1 MRNLKKFLAL
11 VLAMMMTLS
20 LMVTVNAATP
30 TDFSD
35 GDKITDAYKEAVD
48 VLSALEVVKGDDRG
62 FRPGETI
69 TRAEVSAI
77 LYRIVTGDVDDKNAE
92 LYKGANYFTDVTA
105 DRWYDGYVN
114 YCANNGLVLGVGG
127 GKFNPNAPVTGYEA
141 LVMILRAIGFNNPK
155 EFSSGDWR
163 LKASGY
169 GRRLSI
175 TNNIAEARLAGAATR
190 EMVAEI
196 MFQGLGVPTRKYTIL
211 NDYEKIE
218 FGRNN
223 DGSIRYE
230 DLLLRV
236 FGIGGKSLTPVR
248 DNYGNPSVR
257 WYYWVGGGT
266 AITIPVDPKDTFYT
280 AVDECTLVEDLND
293 GEDIVVNNE
302 FLNGRAVELDETNSK
317 GEIIGTRKLDKLH
330 TTNDF
335 VGAQGRET
343 KVYKYD
349 ITVKNNNNGLSHTE
363 TYWDIVYVDTYLGVI
378 KTKTPKMTDTN
389 GHTMQE
395 ASFGIEVG
403 TYNTTNGYAVLSVS
417 DEDYAKYN
425 VDDVVLLNTWSPSA
439 MSATTVEVECDDTTN
454 TADATIKLDWTG
466 MAAADAL
473 TVDRLTTKASA
484 RPSLTAIGTGGQ
496 VGVKVLLWNDTT
508 KKYENAPNATTY
520 EFTYTGSVYPKGI
533 YKVTTTAAG
542 VGTITYDGTNSTFTA
557 AEAIPFNTHDFD
569 KDEFK
574 IVGLADTKTV
584 TITGTTGAADDKTG
598 IHIEGSTIMA
608 NVVYHMHNHT
618 ATADVPAA
626 AQTPNNGVPTT
637 VADYY
642 NKIVNEQIGRSYKLW
657 LDAKGNILGMKPAT
671 AAGVG
676 VVLGVEGVRVAS
688 DQYALEAT
696 LLMEDESTLTAMFL
710 KDGTANSL
718 HQYWDATAYENG
730 DVTGEYAD
738 GTEVKGG
745 ALKFGKNALV
755 EIEPYTKNGK
765 TFYQVVDG
773 DSNYDPNGTP
783 KFGTTVTDGSDNKV
797 HTGVSNTLTGAATNR
812 VNGDTVFFVA
822 YKDFQY
828 NWGTGNTGGND
839 EIVWKVI
846 RDFRD
851 IPTINGETT
860 KKIVQQTL
868 KETDHV
874 AKYAAI
880 TSEDFASPN
889 VYDISGKQPVPVDD
903 SYLIIAPIGTYARY
917 SEYSVLHNGV
927 EETLK
932 VANLNTGVNTKVE
945 TARASG
951 QLIKVKSW
959 NLENTATDV
968 EFVSDSNVVKNT
980 TTVSYDDAGVL
991 TILNG
996 AKQSGGWN
1004 DAGGTAATDT
1014 NVTADAYKTL
1024 AKEVKVMIVNRDRN
1038 QVYEGSTGSIELYAG
1053 YTGGHAFAW
1062 ELDANGYISTLY
1074 ILD

>member
-48 VLSALEVVKGDDRG
+48 VLSALKVVKGDDRG
-62 FRPGETI
+62 FRPGDTI

-169 GRRLSI
+169 GRRLGI

-196 MFQGLGVPTRKYTIL
+196 MFQGLEVPTRKYTIL

-218 FGRNN
+218 FGRND

-266 AITIPVDPKDTFYT
+266 AITIPVDPVDTFYT
-280 AVDECTLVEDLND
+280 AMDECTVVEKLNE
-293 GEDIVVNNE
+293 GEDINVTNE
-302 FLNGRAVELDETNSK
+302 FLNGRAVERTNTNSK
-317 GEIIGTRKLDKLH
+317 GEIIGTRKLDALH

-335 VGAQGRET
+335 VGAQGRKT
-343 KVYKYD
+343 MVYNYTIEAYGYSK
-349 ITVKNNNNGLSHTE
+349 
-363 TYWDIVYVDTYLGVI
+363 TYWDIVYIDTYLGEV
-378 KTKTPKMTDTN
+378 KAKTPATLDTN
-389 GHTMQE
+389 GHTMYK
-395 ASFGIEVG
+395 ATLSIEVG
-403 TYNTTNGYAVLSVS
+403 AYDGSNAAHPYAMLTS
-417 DEDYAKYN
+417 DKNFDDYN
-425 VDDVVLLNTWSPSA
+425 VGDVLLLNTWSPSA
-439 MSATTVEVECDDTTN
+439 KSATTASVVAENGGNKFTLD
-454 TADATIKLDWTG
+454 LDWTTL
-466 MAAADAL
+466 AAADAL
-473 TVDRLTTKASA
+473 TVARLTTKASA
-484 RPSLTAIGTGGQ
+484 RPAMTDIPNTG
-496 VGVKVLLWNDTT
+496 L
-508 KKYENAPNATTY
+508 
-520 EFTYTGSVYPKGI
+520 
-533 YKVTTTAAG
+533 AG
-542 VGTITYDGTNSTFTA
+542 VGIVITDSSDNNVTPVAATAYTFSYQGSAYPEGTYTVTVDAAVAPATVPTTATITYNPGAGNA
-557 AEAIPFNTHDFD
+557 VIPHATRDFD
-569 KDEFK
+569 TDKFE
-574 IVGLADTKTV
+574 IVSKATEKTV
-584 TITGTTGAADDKTG
+584 TISGTTGAANDKTG
-598 IHIEGSTIMA
+598 IYVGNETIMA
-608 NVVYHMHNHT
+608 NVVYHMHQHT
-618 ATADVPAA
+618 STADAVAA
-626 AQTPNNGVPTT
+626 NNSTPTT
-637 VADYY
+637 AADFY
-642 NKIVNEQIGRSYKLW
+642 NRIVNEQIGKTYRLW
-657 LDAKGNILGMKPAT
+657 LDGQGNILGMKPAV

-676 VVLGVEGVRVAS
+676 VVLSVEGVRVAS

-710 KDGTANSL
+710 KDGTVT
-718 HQYWDATAYENG
+718 HQFWSATEYENG
-730 DVTGEYAD
+730 DVTSDYAD
-738 GTEVKGG
+738 GSEVKGTT
-745 ALKFGKNALV
+745 LNFGKNALV
-755 EIEPYTKNGK
+755 EIEPYTKYGK

-773 DSNYDPNGTP
+773 DSDYDPATPEYGTLVDSNAS
-783 KFGTTVTDGSDNKV
+783 TQNNVV
-797 HTGVSNTLTGAATNR
+797 YTGVSNTFTGSTTNR

-860 KKIVQQTL
+860 DKIAQQTL

-880 TSEDFASPN
+880 TANDFTGNN

>member
-48 VLSALEVVKGDDRG
+48 VLSALKVVKGDDRG

-169 GRRLSI
+169 GRRLGI

-196 MFQGLGVPTRKYTIL
+196 MFQGLEVPTRKYTIL

-218 FGRNN
+218 FGRND

-266 AITIPVDPKDTFYT
+266 AITIPVDPVDTFYT
-280 AVDECTLVEDLND
+280 AMDECTVVEKLNE
-293 GEDIVVNNE
+293 GKDINVTNE
-302 FLNGRAVELDETNSK
+302 FLNGRAVERTNTNSK
-317 GEIIGTRKLDKLH
+317 GEIIGTRKLDALH

-335 VGAQGRET
+335 VGAQGRKT
-343 KVYKYD
+343 MVYNYTIKAYGYS
-349 ITVKNNNNGLSHTE
+349 N
-363 TYWDIVYVDTYLGVI
+363 TYWDIVYIDTYLGEV
-378 KTKTPKMTDTN
+378 KAKTPATLDTN
-389 GHTMQE
+389 GHTMHK
-395 ASFGIEVG
+395 ATLSIEVG
-403 TYNTTNGYAVLSVS
+403 AYDGSNAAHPYAMLTS
-417 DEDYAKYN
+417 DKNFDDYN
-425 VDDVVLLNTWSPSA
+425 VGDVLLLNTWSPSFKN
-439 MSATTVEVECDDTTN
+439 TVVKTDLKAEDNNGDEQV
-454 TADATIKLDWTG
+454 IRLDWTG
-466 MAAADAL
+466 LDDAL
-473 TVDRLTTKASA
+473 TVARLTTKASA
-484 RPSLTAIGTGGQ
+484 QPAMTNILAAG
-496 VGVKVLLWNDTT
+496 VGNVKVEMKDANGD
-508 KKYENAPNATTY
+508 YQPAPAASVAF
-520 EFTYTGSVYPKGI
+520 EFSYAGTAYPAGS
-533 YKVTTTAAG
+533 YKVTMTDDG
-542 VGTITYDGTNSTFTA
+542 VGTITYDPDTPFA
-557 AEAIPFNTHDFD
+557 AADTIPHATHDFD
-569 KDEFK
+569 TDKFE
-574 IVGLADTKTV
+574 IVSKATEKTV
-584 TITGTTGAADDKTG
+584 TISGTTGAANDKTG
-598 IHIEGSTIMA
+598 IYVGNETIMA
-608 NVVYHMHNHT
+608 NVVYHMHQHT
-618 ATADVPAA
+618 STADAVAA
-626 AQTPNNGVPTT
+626 NNSTPTT
-637 VADYY
+637 AADFY
-642 NKIVNEQIGRSYKLW
+642 NRIVNEQIGKTYRLW
-657 LDAKGNILGMKPAT
+657 LDGQGNILGMKPAV

-676 VVLGVEGVRVAS
+676 VVLSVEGVRVAS
-688 DQYALEAT
+688 GQYALEAT

-710 KDGTANSL
+710 DDGTAGSL
-718 HQYWDATAYENG
+718 HQFFNSATDAEDN
-730 DVTGEYAD
+730 YAD
-738 GTEVKGG
+738 GTDVLNS
-745 ALKFGKNALV
+745 LKFAKNALV
-755 EIEPYTKNGK
+755 EIEPYTKYGK
-765 TFYQVVDG
+765 TFYQVKAG
-773 DSNYDPNGTP
+773 DAAYTAAKP
-783 KFGTTVTDGSDNKV
+783 GTTVTDGTNNTV
-797 HTGVSNTLTGAATNR
+797 HTGVTNTLTGAATHR

-839 EIVWKVI
+839 DIIWKVI

-851 IPTINGETT
+851 IPTINGEATD
-860 KKIVQQTL
+860 KIVMQTL
-868 KETDHV
+868 DETDNV

-880 TSEDFASPN
+880 TSEDFTGAN
-889 VYDISGKQPVPVDD
+889 VYDMTGKTPVAVDD
-903 SYLIIAPIGTYARY
+903 SYLIIKPIGTYARY
-917 SEYSVLHNGV
+917 SEYAVMHNGV

-932 VANLNTGVNTKVE
+932 VANLNGGVNTNVE
-945 TARASG
+945 IALASG
-951 QLIKVKSW
+951 QLVTVSGW
-959 NLENTATDV
+959 NMENAAINVDFVAT
-968 EFVSDSNVVKNT
+968 SNVVKDPI
-980 TTVSYDDAGVL
+980 TVSYDNAGVL
-991 TILNG
+991 TIKQN
-996 AKQSGGWN
+996 AKQSAGATGGVAN
-1004 DAGGTAATDT
+1004 ADTTVAADT
-1014 NVTADAYKTL
+1014 YMTM
-1024 AKEVKVMIVNRDRN
+1024 AKDVKVMIVNRDRN
-1038 QVYEGSTGSIELYAG
+1038 EVYEGTTGSIAQYAS

>member
-48 VLSALEVVKGDDRG
+48 VLSALKVVKGDDRG

-141 LVMILRAIGFNNPK
+141 LVMILRAIGYNNPK
-155 EFSSGDWR
+155 EFSSGDWK

-169 GRRLSI
+169 GRRLGI
-175 TNNIAEARLAGAATR
+175 TNNIAEARLVGPATR

-196 MFQGLGVPTRKYTIL
+196 MFQGLKVPTRKYTIL

-218 FGRNN
+218 FGRND

-266 AITIPVDPKDTFYT
+266 AITIPVDPVDTFYT
-280 AVDECTLVEDLND
+280 AMDECTVVEKLNE
-293 GEDIVVNNE
+293 GEDINVTNE
-302 FLNGRAVELDETNSK
+302 FLNGRAVERTNTNSK
-317 GEIIGTRKLDKLH
+317 GEIIGTRKLDALH

-335 VGAQGRET
+335 VGAQGRKT
-343 KVYKYD
+343 MVYNYTIEAYGYSK
-349 ITVKNNNNGLSHTE
+349 
-363 TYWDIVYVDTYLGVI
+363 TYWDIVYIDTYLGEV
-378 KTKTPKMTDTN
+378 KAKTPATLDTN
-389 GHTMQE
+389 GHTMHK
-395 ASFGIEVG
+395 ATLSIEVG
-403 TYNTTNGYAVLSVS
+403 AYDGSNAAHPYAMLTS
-417 DEDYAKYN
+417 DKNFDDYN
-425 VDDVVLLNTWSPSA
+425 VGDVLLLNTWSPSA
-439 MSATTVEVECDDTTN
+439 KSATTASVVAENGGNKFTLD
-454 TADATIKLDWTG
+454 LDWTTL
-466 MAAADAL
+466 AAADAL
-473 TVDRLTTKASA
+473 TVARLTTKASA
-484 RPSLTAIGTGGQ
+484 RPAMTDIPNTG
-496 VGVKVLLWNDTT
+496 L
-508 KKYENAPNATTY
+508 
-520 EFTYTGSVYPKGI
+520 
-533 YKVTTTAAG
+533 AG
-542 VGTITYDGTNSTFTA
+542 VGIVITDSSDNNVTPVAATAYTFSYQGSAYPAGTYTVTVDAAVAPATVPTTATITYNPGAGNA
-557 AEAIPFNTHDFD
+557 VIPHATHDFD
-569 KDEFK
+569 TDKFE
-574 IVGLADTKTV
+574 IVSKATEKTV
-584 TITGTTGAADDKTG
+584 TISGTTGAADDKTG
-598 IHIEGSTIMA
+598 IYVGNETIMA

-618 ATADVPAA
+618 STADAVAA
-626 AQTPNNGVPTT
+626 NNSTPTT
-637 VADYY
+637 VADFY
-642 NKIVNEQIGRSYKLW
+642 NRIVNEQIGKTYRLW
-657 LDAKGNILGMKPAT
+657 LDGQGNILGMKPAV

-676 VVLGVEGVRVAS
+676 VVLSVEGVRVAS
-688 DQYALEAT
+688 GQYALEAT

-710 KDGTANSL
+710 DDGTTGSL
-718 HQYWDATAYENG
+718 HQFFSSATDAEDN
-730 DVTGEYAD
+730 YAD
-738 GTEVKGG
+738 GSDVLGNT
-745 ALKFGKNALV
+745 LKFAKNALV
-755 EIEPYTKNGK
+755 EIEPYTKYGK
-765 TFYQVVDG
+765 TFYQVKDG
-773 DSNYDPNGTP
+773 DSAYTKAKP
-783 KFGTTVTDGSDNKV
+783 GTTVTDGTNNTV
-797 HTGVSNTLTGAATNR
+797 HTGVTNTLTGAATHR

-839 EIVWKVI
+839 DIIWKVI

-851 IPTINGETT
+851 IPTINGEATD
-860 KKIVQQTL
+860 KIVMQTL
-868 KETDHV
+868 DETDNV

-880 TSEDFASPN
+880 TSEDFTGAN
-889 VYDISGKQPVPVDD
+889 VYDMTGKTPVAVDD
-903 SYLIIAPIGTYARY
+903 SYLIIKPIGTYARY
-917 SEYSVLHNGV
+917 SEYAVMHNGV

-932 VANLNTGVNTKVE
+932 VANLNGGVNTNVE
-945 TARASG
+945 IALASG
-951 QLIKVKSW
+951 QLVTVSGW
-959 NLENTATDV
+959 NMENAAINVDFVAT
-968 EFVSDSNVVKNT
+968 SNVVKDPI
-980 TTVSYDDAGVL
+980 TVSYDNAGVL
-991 TILNG
+991 TIKQN
-996 AKQSGGWN
+996 AKQSAGATGGVAN
-1004 DAGGTAATDT
+1004 ADTTVAADT
-1014 NVTADAYKTL
+1014 YMTM
-1024 AKEVKVMIVNRDRN
+1024 AKDVKVMIVNRDRN
-1038 QVYEGSTGSIELYAG
+1038 EVYEGTTGSIAQYAS

>member
-48 VLSALEVVKGDDRG
+48 VLSALKVVKGDDRG

-169 GRRLSI
+169 GRRLGI

-196 MFQGLGVPTRKYTIL
+196 MFQGLEVPTRKYTIL

-218 FGRNN
+218 FGRND

-248 DNYGNPSVR
+248 DNYGKPSVR

-266 AITIPVDPKDTFYT
+266 AITIPVDPVDTFYT
-280 AVDECTLVEDLND
+280 AMDECTVVEKLNE
-293 GEDIVVNNE
+293 GKDIDVTNE
-302 FLNGRAVELDETNSK
+302 FLNGRAVERTNTNSK
-317 GEIIGTRKLDKLH
+317 GEIIGTRTLDALH

-335 VGAQGRET
+335 VGAQGRKT
-343 KVYKYD
+343 MVYNYTIEAYGYSK
-349 ITVKNNNNGLSHTE
+349 
-363 TYWDIVYVDTYLGVI
+363 TYWDIVYIDTYLGEV
-378 KTKTPKMTDTN
+378 KAKTPATLDTN
-389 GHTMQE
+389 GHTMYK
-395 ASFGIEVG
+395 ATLSIEVG
-403 TYNTTNGYAVLSVS
+403 AYDGSDAAHPYAMLTS
-417 DEDYAKYN
+417 DKNFDDYN
-425 VDDVVLLNTWSPSA
+425 VGDVLLLNTWSPSFKN
-439 MSATTVEVECDDTTN
+439 TVVKTDLKAEDDTG
-454 TADATIKLDWTG
+454 AEQVIRLDWTG
-466 MAAADAL
+466 LDDAL
-473 TVDRLTTKASA
+473 TVARLTTKASA
-484 RPSLTAIGTGGQ
+484 QPAMANIAAAG
-496 VGVKVLLWNDTT
+496 VENVKVQMKDANGDYQPAANGKTF
-508 KKYENAPNATTY
+508 
-520 EFTYTGSVYPKGI
+520 EFSYAGTVYPAGN
-533 YKVTTTAAG
+533 YKVTMTAAG
-542 VGTITYDGTNSTFTA
+542 VGAITYDPSATTYTT
-557 AEAIPFNTHDFD
+557 AIPHATHDFD
-569 KDEFK
+569 TDKFE
-574 IVGLADTKTV
+574 IVDKAKEKTV
-584 TITGTTGAADDKTG
+584 TISGTTGAADDKTG
-598 IHIEGSTIMA
+598 IYVGNETIMA
-608 NVVYHMHNHT
+608 NVVYHMHQHT
-618 ATADVPAA
+618 STADAVAA
-626 AQTPNNGVPTT
+626 NNSTPTT
-637 VADYY
+637 AADFY
-642 NKIVNEQIGRSYKLW
+642 NRIVNEQIGKTYRLW
-657 LDAKGNILGMKPAT
+657 LDGQGNILGMKPAV

-676 VVLGVEGVRVAS
+676 VVLSVEGVRVAS
-688 DQYALEAT
+688 GQYALEAT

-710 KDGTANSL
+710 DDGTAGSL
-718 HQYWDATAYENG
+718 HQFFNSATDAEDN
-730 DVTGEYAD
+730 YAD
-738 GTEVKGG
+738 GSDVLGG
-745 ALKFGKNALV
+745 TLKFAKNALV
-755 EIEPYTKNGK
+755 EIEPYTKYGK
-765 TFYQVVDG
+765 TFYQVKDG
-773 DSNYDPNGTP
+773 DAAYTKAKP
-783 KFGTTVTDGSDNKV
+783 GTTVTDGTNNTV
-797 HTGVSNTLTGAATNR
+797 HTGVSNTLTGAATHR

-839 EIVWKVI
+839 DIIWKVI

-860 KKIVQQTL
+860 DKIVMQTL
-868 KETDHV
+868 DETDNV

-880 TSEDFASPN
+880 TSEDFTGAN
-889 VYDISGKQPVPVDD
+889 VYDMTGKTPVAVDD
-903 SYLIIAPIGTYARY
+903 SYLIIKPIGTYARY
-917 SEYSVLHNGV
+917 SEYAVMHNGV

-932 VANLNTGVNTKVE
+932 VANLNGGVNTNVE
-945 TARASG
+945 IALASG
-951 QLIKVKSW
+951 QLVTVSGW
-959 NLENTATDV
+959 NMEDAAINVA
-968 EFVSDSNVVKNT
+968 FVGNSNVVKAA

-991 TILNG
+991 TLVTG
-996 AKQSGGWN
+996 AIQSKAADGTN
-1004 DAGGTAATDT
+1004 DTALA
-1014 NVTADAYKTL
+1014 ADAYMTM
-1024 AKEVKVMIVNRDRN
+1024 AKDVKVMIVNRDRN
-1038 QVYEGSTGSIELYAG
+1038 EVYEGTTGSIAQYAS